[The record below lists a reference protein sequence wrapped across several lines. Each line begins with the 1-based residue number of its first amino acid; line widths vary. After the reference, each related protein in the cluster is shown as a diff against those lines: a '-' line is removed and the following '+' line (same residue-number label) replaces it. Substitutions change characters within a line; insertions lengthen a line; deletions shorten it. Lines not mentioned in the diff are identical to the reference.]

1 MSICAFLEKTIYIL
15 LLLKQFPGLQ
25 GGDNVVDSLTSDTDR
40 LQESVN
46 GVNEGASQLQIS
58 FYALVAWILIV
69 TLVLVIIAII
79 TYHRWQSNDFGD
91 GLESS
96 ARSSIYSS
104 ISNYLSGGISR
115 TEAEK
120 DVVRDIQDDGEPDA
134 MIDIDL
140 SDDAG
145 ISDNTATAATV
156 DKVVGC

>member
-1 MSICAFLEKTIYIL
+1 M

-140 SDDAG
+140 SDDA
-145 ISDNTATAATV
+145 DNATAAATV
-156 DKVVGC
+156 GEVVGC